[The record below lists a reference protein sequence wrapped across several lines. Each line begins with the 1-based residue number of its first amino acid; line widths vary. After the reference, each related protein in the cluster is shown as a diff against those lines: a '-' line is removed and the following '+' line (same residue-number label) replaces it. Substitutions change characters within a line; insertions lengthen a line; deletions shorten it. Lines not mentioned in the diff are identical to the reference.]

1 MVCFWW
7 KIAACVSSCV
17 PGDTVVW
24 NHCRSWWF
32 IYSKNIFCVCGNM
45 PRHILWLFSLCH
57 LKFKVQLNN
66 YYLFFWVAIR
76 LKEYS
81 TFFNPFLSVHI
92 PYVQSEGILPQIR
105 LLQWRAYIFRNT
117 QCFSTKLGRNMVNAL
132 FCHKTLKYWWPLTY
146 IQGHVIQDGRQIGA
160 KYSLKSL
167 FWAKKLLL
175 LGQFF
180 DKFDNFF
187 FVLLLNTISI
197 L

>member
-1 MVCFWW
+1 MFGQQHCLFLLQLSKLDLISSPSSLLLYLKYLVMFSKISSVRTNIAMKTQQRIRPVWPNLLYYKLRNVC
-7 KIAACVSSCV
+7 V
-17 PGDTVVW
+17 
-24 NHCRSWWF
+24 
-32 IYSKNIFCVCGNM
+32 
-45 PRHILWLFSLCH
+45 
-57 LKFKVQLNN
+57 
-66 YYLFFWVAIR
+66 
-76 LKEYS
+76 
-81 TFFNPFLSVHI
+81 NPFLSVHI

-132 FCHKTLKYWWPLTY
+132 FCHKMLNTGDLWPTFK
-146 IQGHVIQDGRQIGA
+146 VTWSKMAA

-187 FVLLLNTISI
+187 FVLLLNTSSI